1 MRVYRSMRRA
11 VAAAGLTTVQIALVP
26 TIRAQGGAAAAS
38 APAATAAPTVC
49 GSTPNCAEATDFAA
63 MITNFRTS
71 DARGYKILDVIVR
84 FRNKTANPLVLGYL
98 QGSGTAVDEK
108 GNRYTVYGAN
118 GVRGMGQVA
127 GNSFDPKFTLPAG
140 GIGDA
145 QFELAWYPGQQI
157 YGFTFMLDLT
167 VDEINS
173 YEGNQHS
180 LGGEFPLHFEGLTN
194 GVASGAA
201 LAAGTVPSALPCS
214 SQGAAGTAMAVAGA
228 TGSGVV
234 QNAAGQAGSTVAAAT
249 STVSNITSL
258 FKHKKAPQ
266 PSAAPGADPC
276 ASATPAAGTQPATIR
291 TAGAV
296 GAPSATTTPGPVV
309 ATASAGG
316 SIASKNP
323 AATAGRP
330 VPTPVKA
337 TPGAATTPAVGAPAA
352 NGTAKTM
359 PGPSPTV
366 ARTQPVTTPP
376 VATPRTVT
384 TVRAGA
390 APTAAKKDTTHS
402 VKPAKP

>member
-1 MRVYRSMRRA
+1 MRAYRSMRRA

-26 TIRAQGGAAAAS
+26 TIRAQGGAEPAS
-38 APAATAAPTVC
+38 APAATATPTVC

-84 FRNKTANPLVLGYL
+84 FRNKTA
-98 QGSGTAVDEK
+98 
-108 GNRYTVYGAN
+108 
-118 GVRGMGQVA
+118 
-127 GNSFDPKFTLPAG
+127 
-140 GIGDA
+140 
-145 QFELAWYPGQQI
+145 
-157 YGFTFMLDLT
+157 
-167 VDEINS
+167 
-173 YEGNQHS
+173 
-180 LGGEFPLHFEGLTN
+180 
-194 GVASGAA
+194 
-201 LAAGTVPSALPCS
+201 
-214 SQGAAGTAMAVAGA
+214 
-228 TGSGVV
+228 
-234 QNAAGQAGSTVAAAT
+234 AAT
-249 STVSNITSL
+249 T
-258 FKHKKAPQ
+258 
-266 PSAAPGADPC
+266 
-276 ASATPAAGTQPATIR
+276 
-291 TAGAV
+291 
-296 GAPSATTTPGPVV
+296 
-309 ATASAGG
+309 
-316 SIASKNP
+316 
-323 AATAGRP
+323 GRP